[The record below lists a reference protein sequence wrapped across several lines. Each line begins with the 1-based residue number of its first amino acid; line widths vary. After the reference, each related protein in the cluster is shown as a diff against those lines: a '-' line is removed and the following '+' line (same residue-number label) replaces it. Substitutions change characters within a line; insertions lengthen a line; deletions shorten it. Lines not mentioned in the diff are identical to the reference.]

1 MHDGAMLLILSASD
15 SAAMIVLWMSIRIL
29 IAFIDKKRDHFRS
42 LFLYQVFDTAYT
54 HFATL

>member
-1 MHDGAMLLILSASD
+1 MLLILSASD